1 MLLLGESLFRQYQN
15 KKALSYL
22 AKIDKSSELFAEA
35 RLKTAQ
41 NLFASESF
49 TDALNVYRDC
59 LEFKKGKSYM
69 DKVKLGIA
77 ETVAEMND
85 DSLYPEVEKM
95 LHNMLADISGN
106 PEEYHQTALILYF
119 SSLIY
124 KKKRDHAMAIRT
136 LDMAIGYAQHDE
148 QIVLHYYKYKC
159 TEEIEKKDKLIRE
172 IIELMKNADGK
183 PVLGDFDN
191 ILAFSKYYTLL
202 IFSEVILNYPQ
213 YVNLIEPLFKW
224 FFEKRED
231 VYTSIC
237 ATLNK
242 NKLPENERF
251 ARLIIEQTKEGKLYP
266 SEITM
271 IDVMTIWSQQ
281 ANDANLL
288 QKLGRYCFDY
298 IAKYQPNTAL
308 PEDIVRVLI
317 FPLQNE
323 IKEQNFN
330 RVKYVIKNAKRW
342 ELFIKK
348 HGNLKKLT

>member
-1 MLLLGESLFRQYQN
+1 MTDTLTADQRKMLYLSGIINFDATAIKFKNPILEKSLPLEWVKKQGNKEVDTQEALGRAERLIFIKRDYKGAQLVLETLFRTSPKDERTDKIMLLLGESLFRQYQN

-202 IFSEVILNYPQ
+202 I
-213 YVNLIEPLFKW
+213 LF
-224 FFEKRED
+224 
-231 VYTSIC
+231 Y
-237 ATLNK
+237 
-242 NKLPENERF
+242 
-251 ARLIIEQTKEGKLYP
+251 Y
-266 SEITM
+266 
-271 IDVMTIWSQQ
+271 
-281 ANDANLL
+281 
-288 QKLGRYCFDY
+288 
-298 IAKYQPNTAL
+298 
-308 PEDIVRVLI
+308 
-317 FPLQNE
+317 
-323 IKEQNFN
+323 
-330 RVKYVIKNAKRW
+330 
-342 ELFIKK
+342 
-348 HGNLKKLT
+348 